1 MNQQTNDP
9 NLCLVQA
16 QDSVLKPFHE
26 ELVKQHGEVLAS
38 VFLKMAV
45 SISAIWIE
53 LQQHDHEGECPTQ
66 MLLWPA
72 MLNLEAAS
80 IQLGCDRE
88 VMTDMINTYMGVTLS
103 AFEEAVEASAPP
115 HSH

>member
-9 NLCLVQA
+9 NLYLVQA
-16 QDSVLKPFHE
+16 QDSVLKPFHD

-66 MLLWPA
+66 MLLQPA
-72 MLNLEAAS
+72 ILNLEAAS
-80 IQLGCDRE
+80 IQLGCDLE
-88 VMTDMINTYMGVTLS
+88 VMTNMVNAYMGVTLS
-103 AFEEAVEASAPP
+103 AFEEAVEGSDQ
-115 HSH
+115 SHLH